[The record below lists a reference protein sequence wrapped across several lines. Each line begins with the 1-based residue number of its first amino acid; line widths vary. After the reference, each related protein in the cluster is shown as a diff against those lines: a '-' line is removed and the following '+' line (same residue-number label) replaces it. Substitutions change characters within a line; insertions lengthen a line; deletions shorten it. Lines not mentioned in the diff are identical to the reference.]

1 MSAHE
6 PTRLGKLLSL
16 LLLVSLL
23 LFGTI
28 LVLVFMNWGNA
39 QWSIV
44 LLSLNYP
51 LSAVIW
57 VLLAVHVTA
66 IFLRREADGSD
77 VLIGVAEA
85 ILLCCMTPEI
95 FTAWQAFTKDPSLL
109 FGLFREPLDFRFWV
123 LARMVTFFV
132 LLVKFVGPKWL
143 KKETQPPLTLEDIQ
157 NITEDGSVE

>member
-1 MSAHE
+1 MASHE

-23 LFGTI
+23 LFGAILI
-28 LVLVFMNWGNA
+28 LVFLNLGNA

-51 LSAVIW
+51 LNAVIW
-57 VLLAVHVTA
+57 LLLALHVLM
-66 IFLRREADGSD
+66 IFLRKDADGSD

-85 ILLCCMTPEI
+85 VLLCCMTPEV
-95 FTAWQAFTKDPSLL
+95 FTAWQAFTKDPGLL
-109 FGLFREPLDFRFWV
+109 FSLFREPLYFRFWV
-123 LARMVTFFV
+123 LARMVSVFV

-143 KKETQPPLTLEDIQ
+143 KKAPKPPLTWSDVRDAAD
-157 NITEDGSVE
+157 DGDEA